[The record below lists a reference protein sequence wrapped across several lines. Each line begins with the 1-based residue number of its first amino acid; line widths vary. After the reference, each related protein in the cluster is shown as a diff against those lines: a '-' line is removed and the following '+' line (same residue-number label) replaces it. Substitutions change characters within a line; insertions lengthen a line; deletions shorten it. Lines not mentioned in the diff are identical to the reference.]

1 MSPPVSA
8 MITSAVRRRMP
19 GMVTSRA
26 ISRTNGAAASATRTS
41 SSAIWAVRWS

>member
-8 MITSAVRRRMP
+8 MITSAVRCQTQ

-26 ISRTNGAAASATRTS
+26 ISVTNGAAASATSLS

>member
-8 MITSAVRRRMP
+8 MMTSAVRCPTP

-26 ISRTNGAAASATRTS
+26 MIAWNGAAASATSLS
-41 SSAIWAVRWS
+41 SSAIWAVSRS